1 MFKKLLAALLA
12 FAAASV
18 FAAVD
23 VNKANQADLE
33 SVKGI
38 GPSVATKILNERKK
52 APFKNWED
60 MIDRVQG
67 VGPGNAAKFSEGGLT
82 VNGATFS
89 APAAAKK
96 EKAEKPTKAEKA
108 EKADKTEKPVAR

>member
-1 MFKKLLAALLA
+1 MFKKLMAALLA
-12 FAAASV
+12 FVAATA

-23 VNKANQADLE
+23 VNQASQADLE
-33 SVKGI
+33 GIKGI
-38 GPSVATKILNERKK
+38 GPSVAGKILNERKK

-67 VGPGNAAKFSEGGLT
+67 VGLGNAAKFSASGLT

-89 APAAAKK
+89 TPTEAPKAAKAP
-96 EKAEKPTKAEKA
+96 KAVKPGHAEPKQ
-108 EKADKTEKPVAR
+108 